1 MLLEALAKHL
11 RSHGTWLLRRVMED
25 SLPLVTSHC
34 ITCDASPWG
43 GGGILWV
50 GFRPVEYSHFVWSE
64 HTLLFLK
71 AVRSNTCQTLFEFL
85 TVFLCL
91 LTFER
96 SVATVGVAVGGD
108 NLSSL
113 QNAIDCK
120 STRPA
125 INLVG
130 REIAWRKA
138 LRKWKLVAF
147 HFPKEFNTAADAL
160 SRLSAPVPL
169 PRPDAALQGA
179 HLRLPPAQNETLWLT
194 RFDRPAAAP
203 V

>member
-1 MLLEALAKHL
+1 MLEALAKHA
-11 RSHGTWLLRRVMED
+11 RSSGKWLLRRIMED
-25 SLPLVTSHC
+25 SLPLVTSHV

-50 GFRPVEYSHFVWSE
+50 NSRPVEYTHFVWAE
-64 HTLLFLK
+64 HTMKFLS

-96 SVATVGVAVGGD
+96 SVVSCGVAVGGD

-125 INLVG
+125 INLIG
-130 REIAWRKA
+130 REIAWRKG
-138 LRKWKLVAF
+138 LRNWRLVAF
-147 HFPKEFNTAADAL
+147 HFPKKHNTAADAL

-169 PRPDAALQGA
+169 PRPDEALRGA
-179 HLRLPPAQNETLWLT
+179 HLRLPPAQTNAIWLA
-194 RFDRPAAAP
+194 RFDRPAVAE
-203 V
+203 